1 MPTAYISIGSNLG
14 NREENCEKAVTRL
27 LKKGV
32 HVVKRSSLYETGPWG
47 VREQPKFINMAV
59 EVDTE
64 LKPYELLKTLKGIE
78 SELGRTQD
86 IRWGPRV
93 IDLDILLY
101 NDLIMKTDDLEIP
114 HPHIDDRD
122 FVLKPLSDIAPD
134 KIHPVLNK
142 RIKDLLMEFLGS
154 SQNERLKKGF
164 KDKP

>member
-1 MPTAYISIGSNLG
+1 MPTAYIGIGSNLG

-78 SELGRTQD
+78 SELGRTKG

-101 NDLIMKTDDLEIP
+101 NDLIMKTYDLEIP
-114 HPHIDDRD
+114 HPHINDRE

-134 KIHPVLNK
+134 KIHPVFKK
-142 RIKDLLMEFLGS
+142 RIKNLLMEFLES
-154 SQNERLKKGF
+154 SQSERVKKGF